1 MGELYPACCS
11 HRQRALRSMRYR
23 QLCAQQSVRVHP
35 SEGHPLKLHWGNCV
49 VTGRGVTRPTYKVV
63 QMAEAA

>member
-1 MGELYPACCS
+1 
-11 HRQRALRSMRYR
+11 MRYR